1 MVKSSNIK
9 TDPRELN
16 IYLDYNTEFCRCL
29 KMREA
34 LSLTKV
40 PVHTNPLSKENGAVL
55 PIPLS
60 STLQRR
66 KRSPKMEPL
75 KKALQSLAIWI
86 RCFLKK
92 LFSSV
97 DGENDAIWKRRRHQ
111 IDTTGRQTT
120 RPWVS
125 KMADTRYHVSSL
137 LISVVVWTGE
147 NDTKRT
153 TLIRQLL

>member
-1 MVKSSNIK
+1 MVKSCNIK

-29 KMREA
+29 NMREA
-34 LSLTKV
+34 LSLTKA

-75 KKALQSLAIWI
+75 KKALQSLAI
-86 RCFLKK
+86 
-92 LFSSV
+92 
-97 DGENDAIWKRRRHQ
+97 
-111 IDTTGRQTT
+111 
-120 RPWVS
+120 
-125 KMADTRYHVSSL
+125 
-137 LISVVVWTGE
+137 
-147 NDTKRT
+147 
-153 TLIRQLL
+153 